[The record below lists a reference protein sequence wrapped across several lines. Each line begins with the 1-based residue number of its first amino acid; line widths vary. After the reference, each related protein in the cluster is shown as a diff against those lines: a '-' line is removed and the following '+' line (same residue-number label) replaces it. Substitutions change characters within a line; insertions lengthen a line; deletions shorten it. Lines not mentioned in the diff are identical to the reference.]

1 MTVKLPGALWVP
13 IRRNYTAQKRK
24 KTDCVILHVA
34 VSEAKSLAGWFNNQ
48 SAGASSHF
56 YVRRDGT
63 IEQYLDLDYISW
75 ANGAGNSRSITV
87 ETQGG
92 ATGKWT
98 PEQVAAN
105 VKIVRFANSHYGV
118 PMVEMKD
125 SKKTSRGVGYH
136 LLGVPATRTQKLLG
150 RSQTGGE
157 LWSSAVGKV
166 CPGPERVKQVP
177 EIVKAANGSVSVAG
191 KPNPP
196 VTQKPPVKP
205 AEAPSKAVQDK
216 LKAMG
221 LPGTVAGVKTFQKQH
236 SLVED
241 GDWGNLTEAK
251 YQHNVRLQ
259 NALKKMKGVPKTGWK
274 SDGYIGTTTN
284 KWKNYTL
291 KRQGWTNA
299 NLVANLKRVGAW

>member
-13 IRRNYTAQKRK
+13 INRNYTARKRS

-34 VSEAKSLAGWFNNQ
+34 VSEAKSLAGWFNNP

-63 IEQYLDLDYISW
+63 IEQYIDLDYISW

-92 ATGKWT
+92 ASGEWT
-98 PEQVAAN
+98 AAQHVAN
-105 VKIVRFANSHYGV
+105 VKIIVFAHQKYGV
-118 PMVEMKD
+118 PIVQMTN
-125 SKKTSRGVGYH
+125 SKSTSKGVGYH
-136 LLGVPATRTQKLLG
+136 LLGVPANRTQKLLK

-166 CPGPERVKQVP
+166 CPGPERVKQIP
-177 EIVKAANGSVSVAG
+177 SIVAEAKRKATGV
-191 KPNPP
+191 
-196 VTQKPPVKP
+196 VKP
-205 AEAPSKAVQDK
+205 TSPSKPVPKPSNTPSKAVQDK
-216 LKAMG
+216 LKGMG
-221 LPGTVAGVKTFQKQH
+221 FPRQGVAEVKAFQKQH
-236 SLVED
+236 NLVED
-241 GDWGNLTEAK
+241 GDWGSITEAK
-251 YQHNVRLQ
+251 YQYNVRLQ

-274 SDGYIGTTTN
+274 SDGYIGTTSN

-299 NLVANLKRVGAW
+299 NLEANLKRVGAW